1 MPEVQLEKDLESLLA
16 SKIQSQKAERLR
28 FIANMQAVILVVIAL
43 RTISIGQWFD
53 TALVLTAIAVIML
66 APRLTRFGLVDLPV
80 AMVLLSITAVVSL
93 SMWHSQGLYS
103 GALLAF
109 PVIL

>member
-66 APRLTRFGLVDLPV
+66 APRLTRFGLRCWR
-80 AMVLLSITAVVSL
+80 SL
-93 SMWHSQGLYS
+93 
-103 GALLAF
+103 
-109 PVIL
+109 